1 MLASDI
7 NPMPQ
12 AEQHRR
18 SFHLY
23 PPPRRAAS
31 HLNRSAWI
39 APWTSLSPWW
49 AMLAGVVLGQWIGTT
64 PALLIAI
71 AVACL
76 LLSILMDDRP
86 ES

>member
-1 MLASDI
+1 
-7 NPMPQ
+7 
-12 AEQHRR
+12 
-18 SFHLY
+18 
-23 PPPRRAAS
+23 
-31 HLNRSAWI
+31 
-39 APWTSLSPWW
+39 
-49 AMLAGVVLGQWIGTT
+49 MLAGVVLGQWIGTT

>member
-1 MLASDI
+1 MV
-7 NPMPQ
+7 
-12 AEQHRR
+12 
-18 SFHLY
+18 
-23 PPPRRAAS
+23 AS

-39 APWTSLSPWW
+39 APSTSLLPWW
-49 AMLAGVVLGQWIGTT
+49 VMLAGVVLGQWIGAT
-64 PALLIAI
+64 PALLIPI